1 MTRLV
6 GSLQGPDGPLN
17 GRLYIKPSSPFI
29 GAPAAG
35 FNFKIENGHVDINL
49 PANTASTVWLA
60 GWRGQFEQATLEY
73 TERWLVP
80 NAEEVS
86 LDDVRGY
93 DINARNQMRG
103 RKTDG
108 LDIAVWKQEAQAAK
122 DKLANVEHEKAR
134 LLLKVSSAEG
144 KAAAAAGQL
153 ASLNS
158 EVVRLKQKLVERS
171 KPEVKT
177 EERVIERRVL
187 PEEAKQELAQAVQKA
202 TLLQQEVDRL
212 QMELTERLS
221 LATHFTSLHDE
232 IDRLTRDNQLLQLR
246 IDELKQPVRN
256 TSALRREAIE
266 NLDRLIDG

>member
-17 GRLYIKPSSPFI
+17 GRLYLKPSSPFI
-29 GAPAAG
+29 GAPANG
-35 FNFKIENGHVDINL
+35 TSFKIENGVVDIEV

-60 GWRGQFEQATLEY
+60 GWRGQFEQQALEY

-80 NAEEVS
+80 NVEEVS

-103 RKTDG
+103 RKTEG
-108 LDIAVWKQEAQAAK
+108 LDAAVWRQEAQAAN

-144 KAAAAAGQL
+144 KAAAAAGQV
-153 ASLNS
+153 ASLNA
-158 EVVRLKQKLVERS
+158 EIIRLKQKLVEAAT
-171 KPEVKT
+171 PETKT

-187 PEEAKQELAQAVQKA
+187 PEEAKQELALAVQKA

-212 QMELTERLS
+212 QMELNERLS
-221 LATHFTSLHDE
+221 LVTHFTSLHDE
-232 IDRLTRDNQLLQLR
+232 IDRLTRENQELQLR
-246 IDELKQPVRN
+246 INELKQPVRN

-266 NLDRLIDG
+266 NLDRLLDG